1 MFNFNICTPSTL
13 GILRTV
19 HHSYLPDVR
28 NNGKHEVVNLVV
40 NIFLSLSTLS
50 TLSIYIHKYNT
61 RENIN
66 NTSENENYPD

>member
-1 MFNFNICTPSTL
+1 MYISA
-13 GILRTV
+13 
-19 HHSYLPDVR
+19 HHSYLPDDR
-28 NNGKHEVVNLVV
+28 NNVKHEVVNLVV

>member
-1 MFNFNICTPSTL
+1 M
-13 GILRTV
+13 
-19 HHSYLPDVR
+19 
-28 NNGKHEVVNLVV
+28 KHEVVNLVV